1 MPSRME
7 RYYDTD
13 VVSNKNGRSQRNAEL
28 YRSIYETAE
37 YSNIEGIA
45 SIEKNNEIDIS
56 KVQEMLKNREAYKKQ
71 RQVRPFVKEPEPVVE
86 EEEFEPLDDKRS
98 YDIRDILNKAKVE
111 HSEQPS
117 DYRNLK
123 NTQYNILKNI
133 NLNNSDQTSSYEE
146 PDREEVRELI
156 DTITNTSLLNKMGD
170 KELSLDLFEDLKS
183 THNTMVGDASSIRK
197 ILDDERHSIDVAS
210 NDETDEPMEMDKS
223 FYTSSFGFT
232 DDDFEELKDVHS
244 TLKKNNLLMKIFI
257 FVVLVVLVTVAIY
270 FGFDM
275 IKNK

>member
-45 SIEKNNEIDIS
+45 SIEKTNEIDIS

-71 RQVRPFVKEPEPVVE
+71 RQVRQFVKEPEPEV
-86 EEEFEPLDDKRS
+86 EEEFEPLDDKKS

-111 HSEQPS
+111 RSEQPS
-117 DYRNLK
+117 EYSNLK

-133 NLNNSDQTSSYEE
+133 NLNSSDVSSHYEE
-146 PDREEVRELI
+146 LDREEVRELI

-170 KELSLDLFEDLKS
+170 KELSLDMFDDLKS
-183 THNTMVGDASSIRK
+183 SHNTMVGDASSIRK
-197 ILDDERHSIDVAS
+197 ILDDERHSIEVA
-210 NDETDEPMEMDKS
+210 NNVDIEEPLEMDKS